1 MLRIISQD
9 GTVDIP
15 YDCMVIQVDGLRI
28 FAIYPGTDGNSGIWK
43 LAEYKSPEKVKKA
56 VLRLKQRAQKLMI
69 LMIQKDL
76 AGLLHYDA
84 VPSVFRFPREDELEG

>member
-9 GTVDIP
+9 ETVDVP

-43 LAEYKSPEKVKKA
+43 LAEYSSPEKTKKA
-56 VLRLKQRAQKLMI
+56 VQRLKQRAQKV
-69 LMIQKDL
+69 MIQKDL
-76 AGLLHYDA
+76 GGLIHYDA
-84 VPSVFRFPREDELEG
+84 VPSIFRFPREDELEG